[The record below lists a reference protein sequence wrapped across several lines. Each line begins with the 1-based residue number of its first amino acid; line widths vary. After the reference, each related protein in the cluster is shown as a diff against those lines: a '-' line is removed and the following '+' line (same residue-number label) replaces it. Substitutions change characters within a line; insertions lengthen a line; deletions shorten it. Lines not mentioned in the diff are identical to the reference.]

1 MSSKKADGI
10 IQAWSG
16 RVSTRGKWGNFGRFL
31 KRRNKRTE
39 NLEERMERKDPRV
52 SELPMIS
59 KSFELGK
66 RRMMMEGNEDVKH
79 DF

>member
-1 MSSKKADGI
+1 
-10 IQAWSG
+10 
-16 RVSTRGKWGNFGRFL
+16 
-31 KRRNKRTE
+31 
-39 NLEERMERKDPRV
+39 MERKDPRV

-66 RRMMMEGNEDVKH
+66 RRMMMEGNEEVKY